1 MVLCS
6 PQARAA
12 DSDNAI
18 RLPKALEPPAN
29 MPDDGVAVWLAMR
42 CADGGDEAQPALI
55 AALDR
60 MGWGV
65 KDRDGNVRREPRVV
79 PATGLAMRD
88 YEIESVFWNAEQ
100 HPGMRLIS
108 YTRVLAV
115 AMPEA
120 DPEQLAQDL
129 LDAIREGAGSSDPQR
144 RFWARFI
151 IALGMSQN
159 GIDLSGPGEPLMMPP
174 DTEALK
180 AVLLK
185 EPIEAPEIDEN
196 ASDAEKIRQGMAI
209 AAGMLKQGGIDMAA
223 LSQAAAPM
231 PMWSLDDPVLGRTPP
246 PESGSK
252 TAEERMDEVQQQIVE
267 QTTKIT
273 SPNPASAE
281 SATRKLTQL
290 SARMTTLNEA
300 TQMANASRMLKAD
313 DPDYEG
319 DGIDDDAGARFM
331 AEHRS
336 SQLSTLQI
344 VLITRVLVA
353 DLLALPTAKDGI
365 AESRG
370 VPRIVTASIL
380 PLPRWLLAQAPS
392 GGAPTSLSGQIAS
405 LGSDPWVTAGKPYLK
420 EAIDRTEAG
429 KEISGKM
436 GLVNTIMGWL
446 KTFIMLTQS
455 KITVE
460 VENAPLVRKKDRS
473 RGEPRR
479 VKCTVEIDFPKNPE
493 SVKVV
498 RGLLSI
504 ASLDVEVPEGG
515 PQEGAQVTW
524 RITEGGAGNR
534 YATANGGSVIR
545 PDMAQIRFAEMQP
558 GSASNSAYVSN
569 TNKQGEAF
577 ITIEGVPRKKALPD
591 NARRKKRHAEIAVD
605 VTMKVPDLIRDMK
618 DAAAAANK
626 GNPGLVGVVT
636 MISEMIQR
644 SSFFFKGGKK
654 FEVGTTPYP
663 QLAAWNASLPGVAL
677 NLMRLEYPRITVRR
691 LLKSWAIPPARL
703 PIASI
708 FWA

>member
-1 MVLCS
+1 
-6 PQARAA
+6 
-12 DSDNAI
+12 
-18 RLPKALEPPAN
+18 
-29 MPDDGVAVWLAMR
+29 
-42 CADGGDEAQPALI
+42 
-55 AALDR
+55 
-60 MGWGV
+60 
-65 KDRDGNVRREPRVV
+65 
-79 PATGLAMRD
+79 
-88 YEIESVFWNAEQ
+88 
-100 HPGMRLIS
+100 
-108 YTRVLAV
+108 
-115 AMPEA
+115 
-120 DPEQLAQDL
+120 
-129 LDAIREGAGSSDPQR
+129 
-144 RFWARFI
+144 
-151 IALGMSQN
+151 
-159 GIDLSGPGEPLMMPP
+159 
-174 DTEALK
+174 
-180 AVLLK
+180 
-185 EPIEAPEIDEN
+185 
-196 ASDAEKIRQGMAI
+196 I

-654 FEVGTTPYP
+654 FGVIDWVKPSWEGRVEIKLTAGGDRTDPGQKGGPDAVLSWGMNRTMIAYLQTPEWDQEEAEERGIDNSSRIRLEVTEATTPYKINDFSTSHAGSVETAFTAEGP
-663 QLAAWNASLPGVAL
+663 VDKPRPAQGGGPTWQSKAEPSGYAVLTIWPETDPPRYSFEVDPSFYVKAHIFYFVKNGASSKPIDEIRSFDLMDGIQTEGFGADGTFDPSSGEISDSKPDTVKGSLPDVPEFDVSVDFKYEL
-677 NLMRLEYPRITVRR
+677 HYQD
-691 LLKSWAIPPARL
+691 
-703 PIASI
+703 ASSS
-708 FWA
+708 ASP